1 MDPSRSKSGGG
12 NDSERKFISQILWL
26 SLAGGMASFTRVS
39 GIKIAKVRFDLRSL
53 EKKRDFL
60 QYLLSTNSFLSDMAA
75 ESSSRFDCCPTPKRS
90 F

>member
-12 NDSERKFISQILWL
+12 NDSERKFVSQILWL

-39 GIKIAKVRFDLRSL
+39 GIEIAKVRFDLRSL
-53 EKKRDFL
+53 EKKEGFL
-60 QYLLSTNSFLSDMAA
+60 TVLSTNSFLSDMAA